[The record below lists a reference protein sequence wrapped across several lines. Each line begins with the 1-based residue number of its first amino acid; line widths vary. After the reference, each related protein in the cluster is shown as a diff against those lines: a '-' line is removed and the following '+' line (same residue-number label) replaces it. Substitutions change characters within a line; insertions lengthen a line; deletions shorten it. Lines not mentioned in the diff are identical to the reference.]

1 MLWAFNGLVHGMIIF
16 FFILWIEDFEVLDSS
31 GYPGGLAAFS
41 LTVYSSIILVNY
53 YYKYFRLLI

>member
-16 FFILWIEDFEVLDSS
+16 FFILWIEDFEILDDS

-41 LTVYSSIILVNY
+41 LTVYSSIILVY
-53 YYKYFRLLI
+53 IY